1 MFLNIDQQLVR
12 CERVIRQRVRPHIHR
27 TIESLSIEAF
37 DIPGEPM
44 PATDFFVHESK
55 GDVPFRPFAVGSV
68 WGTTWGTTW
77 FRLRGK
83 LPMGYPKSK
92 PLELSIDLGWLDHS
106 VGGHV
111 EGMVY
116 RSDGT
121 VLKALHPRNRWV
133 PFIDADGTCHMAIG
147 NDGMFTVYVEAA
159 CNPLILGVTTFDETG
174 LGNHAT
180 GKPETQYVFR
190 AAELTE
196 YDERFEEYH
205 LDLDAIQGLMKTLPD
220 KESTRYYQLAK
231 ALQRSLN
238 IFDEQHPDTVVEAR
252 EALSEVLSKPAN
264 ASALHVSA
272 VGHAHID
279 SAWLWP
285 VRETRR
291 KVART
296 VSNVLALMDKY
307 PDFTY
312 AMSSAQQYAWL
323 EQDHPDLFVRMLQR
337 IKQGRFIPVGGMWV
351 ESDGNLP
358 AGESLIRQI
367 AYGKRYFRE
376 HLGAE
381 PHGIWLPDS
390 FGYTGAWP
398 QIARRAGYDWF
409 LTQKISWNDTTEFP
423 HHSFQW
429 EGIDGTRILTHFP
442 PSDTYSA
449 CVTAEELMYTEHNF
463 RDKDLS
469 DCALMLFGYGDGGGG
484 PTREM
489 LGRLK
494 RFHDLEGLPKVE
506 TSGPDELF
514 DMIRKQIVD
523 EAGEESPIW
532 HGELYLELHRGTL
545 TSQQEM
551 KRGCRNEETWL
562 RAVEYLCAAAA
573 IADSSYTYPTDELD
587 DIWKTLLLNQ
597 FHDILPGSA
606 IAWVHREARADYAR
620 DIKRLE
626 MIADSAC
633 AVLRCARPDA
643 PVLERA
649 RIAEYRVDGNAWRAV
664 PAEPVAG
671 TQVSLT
677 HTATGGVIL
686 SNGLVETVIEPD
698 GTVSS
703 LKDVQAGRELVP
715 DGMRLGSYELLKDEP
730 SVWDAWEIERD
741 AFLRYE
747 TLASGCIIS
756 AETGDDEAY
765 VVVRTKFGQSRIDT
779 TITLRSEAKQ
789 LDFAAHVDW
798 HERERFLKVG
808 FPLSVVASIAQ
819 YDCQYG
825 LIERPIHRN
834 TPSDEAKYESCTRRF
849 VRFNEPGYSVAIAN
863 GSIYGSDVTSIATNG
878 STGRVN
884 GTMFRLSLL
893 SSPVFPDPKEDI
905 GPHDFQWS
913 VILDASLART
923 LHAAAE
929 LNAPII
935 GNVPVF
941 DPLVSLETVSGM
953 PIIDWVK
960 LADDGSGDLVIRL
973 YEAAGGHAEAM
984 LHLTE
989 SIGGGLIRETD
1000 VMEGDGLPEDLPI
1013 CLESRE
1019 PVPAQGA
1026 HIHLAPFQ
1034 LATLRISHY

>member
-1 MFLNIDQQLVR
+1 MFLNINQQLAR

-27 TIESLSIEAF
+27 TIEPLSIEAF

-55 GDVPFRPFAVGSV
+55 GDVPFRPFTVGSV

-159 CNPLILGVTTFDETG
+159 CNPLILGITTFDETG
-174 LGNHAT
+174 LGDHAT

-252 EALSEVLSKPAN
+252 EALSEVLSRPAD

-337 IKQGRFIPVGGMWV
+337 IKQGLFIPVGGMWV

-376 HLGAE
+376 HLGTE

-606 IAWVHREARADYAR
+606 IAWVHREARADYAC
-620 DIKRLE
+620 DTKRLE

-664 PAEPVAG
+664 SVEPVAG

-747 TLASGCIIS
+747 TLASGCII
-756 AETGDDEAY
+756 
-765 VVVRTKFGQSRIDT
+765 
-779 TITLRSEAKQ
+779 
-789 LDFAAHVDW
+789 
-798 HERERFLKVG
+798 
-808 FPLSVVASIAQ
+808 P
-819 YDCQYG
+819 
-825 LIERPIHRN
+825 RN
-834 TPSDEAKYESCTRRF
+834 
-849 VRFNEPGYSVAIAN
+849 
-863 GSIYGSDVTSIATNG
+863 
-878 STGRVN
+878 
-884 GTMFRLSLL
+884 
-893 SSPVFPDPKEDI
+893 
-905 GPHDFQWS
+905 
-913 VILDASLART
+913 
-923 LHAAAE
+923 
-929 LNAPII
+929 
-935 GNVPVF
+935 
-941 DPLVSLETVSGM
+941 
-953 PIIDWVK
+953 
-960 LADDGSGDLVIRL
+960 
-973 YEAAGGHAEAM
+973 GG
-984 LHLTE
+984 
-989 SIGGGLIRETD
+989 
-1000 VMEGDGLPEDLPI
+1000 
-1013 CLESRE
+1013 
-1019 PVPAQGA
+1019 
-1026 HIHLAPFQ
+1026 
-1034 LATLRISHY
+1034 